1 MSDMTVCDNR
11 RPWTQLEKLKV
22 YSKGRCHP
30 RVIRL
35 GWKKNV
41 VGISIRLGLPQEL
54 KLLEFFNLRFYIYTY
69 LFITLMF
76 IV

>member
-41 VGISIRLGLPQEL
+41 VGIS
-54 KLLEFFNLRFYIYTY
+54 KLLEFFNLRFYICTY